1 MAGLATHLIIA
12 REVHK
17 LLPEGT
23 IQNLGQ
29 FYAGAIA
36 PDAVHARISYV
47 RTDKKH
53 THLRDDIPDKD
64 FIKKPYLNLFRQ
76 RVADYILKY
85 RDCEDGLLDVYR
97 GYVVH
102 LLTDELYLL
111 TLRQEFV
118 QIMEKLD
125 IFQSDKEF
133 FLRVVTDMNRN
144 DFLLLYHDKEM
155 EEIRKNLEL
164 VEPFGMDPMLSEAE
178 VSESR
183 NWVINRFF
191 YEAYELQDPVYTSF
205 QRTQEFVRFA
215 ASDIKSR
222 LSEGGSLPR
231 MF

>member
-1 MAGLATHLIIA
+1 
-12 REVHK
+12 
-17 LLPEGT
+17 
-23 IQNLGQ
+23 
-29 FYAGAIA
+29 
-36 PDAVHARISYV
+36 
-47 RTDKKH
+47 
-53 THLRDDIPDKD
+53 
-64 FIKKPYLNLFRQ
+64 
-76 RVADYILKY
+76 
-85 RDCEDGLLDVYR
+85 
-97 GYVVH
+97 
-102 LLTDELYLL
+102 
-111 TLRQEFV
+111 
-118 QIMEKLD
+118 
-125 IFQSDKEF
+125 
-133 FLRVVTDMNRN
+133 MNRN

-178 VSESR
+178 ISESR